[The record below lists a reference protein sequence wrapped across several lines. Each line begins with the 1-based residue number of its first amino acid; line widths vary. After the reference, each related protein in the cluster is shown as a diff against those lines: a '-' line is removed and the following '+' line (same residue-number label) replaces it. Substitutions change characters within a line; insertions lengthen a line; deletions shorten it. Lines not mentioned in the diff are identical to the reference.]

1 MLLGTKHHETKR
13 QYKPNACQLGRH
25 TAGGLFR
32 RLEHSAG
39 GISRRGTA
47 SLAGSAGRILCRARR
62 LLRPPGRLLRAA
74 RCLLRPAR
82 ARGARRGRGRRRIRR
97 KVRRR
102 LCRRRGRAG
111 GGRGRRFLCPRGP
124 LRNAG
129 GAEREAEKEKA
140 PPQGG
145 LSAVSCHGHP
155 ACDRRAGGH
164 RQSAGA
170 KSG

>member
-39 GISRRGTA
+39 VISRRGTA
-47 SLAGSAGRILCRARR
+47 SLTGSAGRILCRARR

-97 KVRRR
+97 GVRRR

-124 LRNAG
+124 RRNAG

-140 PPQGG
+140 PPQRG

-155 ACDRRAGGH
+155 ACAHRAGGH

>member
-32 RLEHSAG
+32 RLEYSAG

-62 LLRPPGRLLRAA
+62 LLRPPGRLLR
-74 RCLLRPAR
+74 PTR

-97 KVRRR
+97 EVRRR

-111 GGRGRRFLCPRGP
+111 GGRGRRFLCPRGS

-140 PPQGG
+140 PPERG
-145 LSAVSCHGHP
+145 LSSLSRNG
-155 ACDRRAGGH
+155 RAARDHRGGAR

-170 KSG
+170 KPG